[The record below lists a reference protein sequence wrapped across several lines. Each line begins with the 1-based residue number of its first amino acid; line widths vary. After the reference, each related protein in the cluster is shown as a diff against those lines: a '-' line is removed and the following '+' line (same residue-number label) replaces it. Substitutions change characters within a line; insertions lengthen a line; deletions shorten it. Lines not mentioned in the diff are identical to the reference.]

1 MKKLLL
7 IPVFLFAA
15 LLGQAQQKASKESIR
30 TLLEMSGS
38 ARVGIQV
45 MTNMIASYKESYPEV
60 PQAFWDDFLKEARP
74 ETLVEMIIPVYEKH
88 YTQEE
93 VQGLIAF
100 YQSPLGKKVITTMPL
115 IAQESYTIGTEW
127 GKKLAEQVGK
137 KLQEGGYG
145 EEQQ

>member
-7 IPVFLFAA
+7 IPVFLFAT
-15 LLGQAQQKASKESIR
+15 LLSQAQQKASKESIR

-45 MTNMIASYKESYPEV
+45 MTNMIAAYRESYPQV
-60 PQAFWDDFLKEARP
+60 PQAFWDDFLKEAKP

-115 IAQESYTIGTEW
+115 IAQESYSIGTEW

-137 KLQEGGYG
+137 KLQEEGYG
-145 EEQQ
+145 EVQR